1 LAAVYYA
8 NPDRNITLD
17 LHPPFKNA
25 AGGLKKGL
33 GVHHTN
39 IKVIKNVIL

>member
-1 LAAVYYA
+1 MY
-8 NPDRNITLD
+8 T
-17 LHPPFKNA
+17 HPSRNA

-39 IKVIKNVIL
+39 IEVIKNVIF

>member
-1 LAAVYYA
+1 MGISLLIYTHTS
-8 NPDRNITLD
+8 R
-17 LHPPFKNA
+17 NA
-25 AGGLKKGL
+25 AGGLKRGM